1 MIKLLFAHHWRRM
14 LLWLGT
20 ALLVVPAVLIAYVFE
35 ATRPYRYTNL
45 DEVPAR
51 RVALVLGAGVRP
63 DGSPSRMLA
72 ERVQAGVDL
81 YMRGQVQKLLM
92 TGDNSRVEYNEVEAM
107 KLYAVKQGVPADD
120 ITLDYAGFRT
130 YDSCYRARDIFGV
143 SEAVVVTQQ
152 FHLARSVYTCRQLGI
167 NAVGLGTPDWG
178 HYPDSTVQRYTVRD
192 IVATLYAIVELHITH
207 PLPKFLG
214 PYEGIT

>member
-1 MIKLLFAHHWRRM
+1 MMKFFLIQHWRRI

-20 ALLVVPAVLIAYVFE
+20 GMLVIPAVVIAYVFQ
-35 ATRPYRYTNL
+35 TTHPYRYTQL

-72 ERVQAGVDL
+72 ERVQAGVEL
-81 YMRGQVQKLLM
+81 YERGQVQKLLM

-107 KLYAVKQGVPADD
+107 KLYAVERGVPAGD

-143 SEAVVVTQQ
+143 NEAVVVTQQ

-178 HYPDSTVQRYTVRD
+178 YYPASTVQRYTVRD